1 MNIEIYYS
9 EAHDRIYA
17 AEKGTKQETDVTEQV
32 VRAVMGKIG
41 GVGYKIPVQSQGKI
55 VAEIGMFLPELPEC

>member
-1 MNIEIYYS
+1 
-9 EAHDRIYA
+9 
-17 AEKGTKQETDVTEQV
+17 
-32 VRAVMGKIG
+32 MGQIG

>member
-1 MNIEIYYS
+1 MNIEIYFS

-17 AEKGTKQETDVTEQV
+17 AETGTKQETDVTEQV

-41 GVGYKIPVQSQGKI
+41 GIGYKIPVQSQGKI
-55 VAEIGMFLPELPEC
+55 VAEIGMFLPEQTEC

>member
-17 AEKGTKQETDVTEQV
+17 AEIGTKQETDVTEQV

-41 GVGYKIPVQSQGKI
+41 GIGYKIPVQSQGKI
-55 VAEIGMFLPELPEC
+55 VVEIGMFLPEQPEC

>member
-17 AEKGTKQETDVTEQV
+17 ADKGTMQETDVTEQV
-32 VRAVMGKIG
+32 VRAVMEQIG
-41 GVGYKIPVQSQGKI
+41 GIGYKIPVQSQGTI
-55 VAEIGMFLPELPEC
+55 IAEIGMFQPEQTEC